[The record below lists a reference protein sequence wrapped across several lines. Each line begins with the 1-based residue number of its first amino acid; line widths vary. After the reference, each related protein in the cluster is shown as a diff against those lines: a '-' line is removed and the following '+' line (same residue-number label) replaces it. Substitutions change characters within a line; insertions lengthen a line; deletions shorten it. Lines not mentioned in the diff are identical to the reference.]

1 MFELIRANK
10 IKSWIL
16 ILGLTSVLV
25 VLGLIIG
32 EVVAPGGGGI
42 VGVAIAVVIA
52 AFMNLL
58 AYYGGGSM
66 VLAMSAAKEI
76 EHKDSP
82 QLFNVV
88 EEMSIAAGI
97 PMPKVYLIDD
107 MAMNAFATGRDPQH
121 AAVAITKGLLV
132 KLNRDELQ
140 GVMAHEMS
148 HVKNRDMLYMTLAVV
163 LVGTVVLLADLFLRG
178 MWYSGAGGRR
188 RRSSRDQGGA
198 QAILII
204 IGIIVAI
211 LAPLIARLLYL
222 ACSRRREYL
231 ADASAAALTRYPEG
245 LASALEKL
253 SGDREIL
260 ETANRAT
267 AHLYIVHPVRS
278 LEEKASAMMS
288 THPPIQERIAILRN
302 MGHTASMGDYQT
314 AWQRYHQGQRLA
326 SAKALAG
333 APPPLPVRA
342 AAGKP
347 SSQETKEDRLRRAHG
362 ALDTFRRLGGFLFLA
377 CACGTKLKIPPGY
390 TRGKVKCPR
399 CGAEHD
405 VAEAKEAAAETAEGT
420 KGTKGT

>member
-1 MFELIRANK
+1 M
-10 IKSWIL
+10 
-16 ILGLTSVLV
+16 
-25 VLGLIIG
+25 
-32 EVVAPGGGGI
+32 
-42 VGVAIAVVIA
+42 AIAVAIA

-58 AYYGGGSM
+58 AYFGGGSM
-66 VLAMSAAKEI
+66 VLAMSGAKEI
-76 EHKDSP
+76 EHKDHP

-107 MAMNAFATGRDPQH
+107 MAMNAFATGRSPQH
-121 AAVAITKGLLV
+121 ASVAITKGLLV

-148 HVKNRDMLYMTLAVV
+148 HVKNRDMLYMTLAAI
-163 LVGTVVLLADLFLRG
+163 LVGAIVLLADLFLRG
-178 MWYSGAGGRR
+178 MWYSGATTRR

-198 QAILII
+198 QIVLLI
-204 IGIIVAI
+204 IGIVVAI
-211 LAPLIARLLYL
+211 LAPIIARLLYL

-231 ADASAAALTRYPEG
+231 ADASAATLTRYPEG

-253 SGDREIL
+253 GGDREIL
-260 ETANRAT
+260 EHANRAT

-278 LEEKASAMMS
+278 LEERASALMS
-288 THPPIQERIAILRN
+288 THPPIQERIAILRG
-302 MGHTASMGDYQT
+302 MGQSASMSEYQT

-326 SAKALAG
+326 SAKGLAD

-342 AAGKP
+342 AAGTP
-347 SSQETKEDRLRRAHG
+347 SSQETKEDRLRRAHD

-390 TRGKVKCPR
+390 SRQQVGCPR
-399 CGAEHD
+399 CGAAHNL
-405 VAEAKEAAAETAEGT
+405 AEARQAG
-420 KGTKGT
+420 G

>member
-32 EVVAPGGGGI
+32 EVVAPGGGGVI
-42 VGVAIAVVIA
+42 GVAIAVAIA

-58 AYYGGGSM
+58 AYFGGGSM
-66 VLAMSAAKEI
+66 VLAMSGAKEI
-76 EHKDSP
+76 EHKDHP

-107 MAMNAFATGRDPQH
+107 TAMNAFATGRSPQH
-121 AAVAITKGLLV
+121 AAVAITKGLLM

-148 HVKNRDMLYMTLAVV
+148 HVKNRDMLYMTLAAI
-163 LVGTVVLLADLFLRG
+163 LVGAIVLLADLFLRG
-178 MWYSGAGGRR
+178 MWYSGATTRR

-198 QAILII
+198 QIVLLI
-204 IGIIVAI
+204 IGIVVAI
-211 LAPLIARLLYL
+211 LAPIIARLLYL

-231 ADASAAALTRYPEG
+231 ADASAATLTRYPEG

-253 SGDREIL
+253 GGDREIL
-260 ETANRAT
+260 EHANRAT

-278 LEEKASAMMS
+278 LEERASALMS
-288 THPPIQERIAILRN
+288 THPPIQERIAILRG
-302 MGHTASMGDYQT
+302 MGQSASMSEYQT

-326 SAKALAG
+326 SAKGLAD

-342 AAGKP
+342 AAGTP
-347 SSQETKEDRLRRAHG
+347 SSQETKEDRLRRAHD

-390 TRGKVKCPR
+390 SRQQVGCPR
-399 CGAEHD
+399 CGAAHNL
-405 VAEAKEAAAETAEGT
+405 AEARQAG
-420 KGTKGT
+420 G